1 MEKNKTGTLVELAIP
16 ANPEYLRVVRLLVS
30 GFLSRLPVSV
40 DEVEN
45 MKVAVS
51 EACNNA
57 MQHAYDEGA
66 DGRIQIK
73 CSEADG
79 YVVFEVSD
87 SGIGMKSEE
96 DEEMTEGGLG
106 FLLIQ
111 TLVDEVNIDTES
123 SSGTTITMKK
133 KLTAA

>member
-1 MEKNKTGTLVELAIP
+1 MEKNKAETLVELAIP
-16 ANPEYLRVVRLLVS
+16 SNPEYLRVVRLLVS

-57 MQHAYDEGA
+57 MQHAYEGDS
-66 DGRIQIK
+66 DGRILIK

-79 YVVFEVSD
+79 YVVFEVTDQGS
-87 SGIGMKSEE
+87 GMKSLEE
-96 DEEMTEGGLG
+96 DEMTEGGLG

-123 SSGTTITMKK
+123 ESGTTITMKK
-133 KLTAA
+133 KLSAA

>member
-1 MEKNKTGTLVELAIP
+1 MEKHKKSTLVEMAIP

-57 MQHAYDEGA
+57 MQHAYEEGA
-66 DGRIQIK
+66 EGRIEIK

-79 YVVFEVSD
+79 YVVFEVTD
-87 SGIGMKSEE
+87 TGVGMKGE
-96 DEEMTEGGLG
+96 DGEEMTEGGLG

-111 TLVDEVNIDTES
+111 TLVDEVNIDAGA
-123 SSGTTITMKK
+123 SGGATITMRK